1 MATYL
6 DSIIE
11 RKYRE
16 VMDDRLQ
23 VDINEIF
30 DELPLAPAPLPFAE
44 SLRSGNGIIAEFKRR
59 SPSRGDINVGVSPA
73 EVVGGYSAAGAS
85 AVSCLTDSGF
95 GGSLADLREAVGHAA
110 VPVLCKDFFIAE
122 RQVFR
127 ARACGASA
135 VLLIAAVLTIG
146 NVRYL
151 SEVARSCGMDVILE
165 IHDESEIDMIVDD
178 ITVVGVNNRD
188 LCSFEVNLDH
198 AVRLASRLP
207 SDRPRI
213 AESGIRGVDDLLLLR
228 RAGYDGFLVGEALMS
243 QPDPAEACRRL
254 CQDFDQ
260 ALKGGLAP
268 NC

>member
-6 DSIIE
+6 DSIME

-16 VMDDRLQ
+16 VMDDRIQ
-23 VDINEIF
+23 VDIHELF
-30 DELPLAPAPLPFAE
+30 DALPSAPAPLPFAE
-44 SLRSGNGIIAEFKRR
+44 SIRRGNGIIAEFKRR
-59 SPSRGDINVGVSPA
+59 SPSRGDINAGAAVA
-73 EVVGGYSAAGAS
+73 DVVGGYSAAGAS

-95 GGSLADLREAVGHAA
+95 GGSFADLREAVAHSA

-135 VLLIAAVLTIG
+135 ILLIAAVLTIG

-151 SEVARSCGMDVILE
+151 SELARSHGMDVILE
-165 IHDESEIDMIVDD
+165 IHDEPEIDMIVDNV
-178 ITVVGVNNRD
+178 TVVGVNNRD
-188 LCSFEVNLDH
+188 LCSFEVNLEH
-198 AVRLASRLP
+198 AVRLASLLP

-213 AESGIRGVDDLLLLR
+213 AESGIRGVDDMLLLR
-228 RAGYDGFLVGEALMS
+228 RAGYDGFLIGEALMS

-254 CQDFDQ
+254 CQDFDR
-260 ALKGGLAP
+260 ALKGV
-268 NC
+268 